1 MMALLTLSIPVAVT
15 MADEYKTAKGR
26 LCASPAQSETSALG
40 CHGEKPGVV
49 TETLFKDR
57 VESGRLVI
65 ETNQ

>member
-15 MADEYKTAKGR
+15 VADEYKTAKGR

-40 CHGEKPGVV
+40 CHGEKSGVV
-49 TETLFKDR
+49 TETLFEDR
-57 VESGRLVI
+57 AESGRLVI